1 MVQSKDLLIETTIQ
15 EEALNEGTA
24 GPQNHLNHFNARKHH
39 PTRTIKS
46 SEEAATLHKLLKRS
60 EMESDEEKD
69 EEDSVKKGSKSKR
82 PTRTRKLSFAPEKV
96 IDYKA
101 KI

>member
-1 MVQSKDLLIETTIQ
+1 MIETAQ
-15 EEALNEGTA
+15 VMDGF
-24 GPQNHLNHFNARKHH
+24 PNHVGSLNHFNAKKH
-39 PTRTIKS
+39 PTRTIE
-46 SEEAATLHKLLKRS
+46 SEENPSVAVQRLIKRS

-69 EEDSVKKGSKSKR
+69 GDLKMNSGKKVIGSR

-101 KI
+101 NI